1 MHFLQIFLNSHA
13 NYQLLFVKTSQRF
26 FRASCWCVCHL
37 SEALAQRPQ
46 CFHQGTD
53 SFEQVPDKISDLWKL
68 SSASLGHCR
77 LKYWGDY
84 VICFHL
90 QRCRGFDFKN
100 ETFSSC
106 AKCKQLNIH
115 FSSRAFTTSKE
126 FLWVLSVIY
135 FLLIGSASWFS
146 SKAIT
151 MLAPNWTGKE

>member
-1 MHFLQIFLNSHA
+1 MHFSQIFLNLYA
-13 NYQLLFVKTSQRF
+13 NYQLLFVKTSQRI
-26 FRASCWCVCHL
+26 FRDNCWCVCHL
-37 SEALAQRPQ
+37 SKALAHSPH

-68 SSASLGHCR
+68 SSTSLGHCS
-77 LKYWGDY
+77 LKYWGDC
-84 VICFHL
+84 VVCFHL
-90 QRCRGFDFKN
+90 QRCRGFEFKN
-100 ETFSSC
+100 GRFSSC

-135 FLLIGSASWFS
+135 FLLIGSASCLS

-151 MLAPNWTGKE
+151 MLAPNWPGNE

>member
-1 MHFLQIFLNSHA
+1 MHFLQIFLNSRA

-77 LKYWGDY
+77 LKYWGTMW
-84 VICFHL
+84 F
-90 QRCRGFDFKN
+90 
-100 ETFSSC
+100 
-106 AKCKQLNIH
+106 
-115 FSSRAFTTSKE
+115 AFTYKGAE
-126 FLWVLSVIY
+126 ALILKMKH
-135 FLLIGSASWFS
+135 FLLVPNAN
-146 SKAIT
+146 
-151 MLAPNWTGKE
+151 NWTSTSRLELLLLQKSLFESYL